1 MKIINGYEV
10 PSTCS
15 EEKLKLS
22 QVHPHVRDQ
31 NICFSEEGHKYF
43 VKGSSENWISTTKFI
58 HDYFEDFNSELIAT
72 QMVNRIDFKTSS
84 KYSKY
89 CHLFDMPRE
98 EQIKTLVREWDEN
111 GKQASIAGTKLHR
124 NIELYYNDVEVHDD
138 RIEFQYFLQ
147 YSRKMSAEGW
157 VPYRTEWLMYDEDY
171 KLTGSIDMVFYHP
184 EKKVY
189 IVRDW
194 KMSKQISK
202 YGFGKKGKRPLEN
215 LPDCNFSH
223 YSLQQNI
230 YKFFLEYC
238 CDIKVQDM
246 AIVIFHHSNENYVEF
261 EIPELNKEVQ
271 QMLHLRYEALH
282 AEEKSL
288 KKT

>member
-1 MKIINGYEV
+1 
-10 PSTCS
+10 
-15 EEKLKLS
+15 
-22 QVHPHVRDQ
+22 
-31 NICFSEEGHKYF
+31 
-43 VKGSSENWISTTKFI
+43 
-58 HDYFEDFNSELIAT
+58 
-72 QMVNRIDFKTSS
+72 MVNRIDFKTSS

-202 YGFGKKGKRPLEN
+202 YGFGKKGKRPLET

-230 YKFFLEYC
+230 YKFFLEHC